1 MAADGCSIDV
11 ISRISTILSPA
22 IHGPWD
28 DRNSKP
34 YAKKAHP
41 KNPYE
46 QQERTL
52 DVPWYAPE
60 HQKGG
65 SAFRCLSKYPSLG
78 RRILTHNSPSFVKWD
93 ADQCGH
99 QSNLE
104 PSSEKPTFTGCNYY
118 LQPIN
123 KSFPSYCTWEIL
135 TLSWVWKSC
144 TPKSYR

>member
-65 SAFRCLSKYPSLG
+65 VCIQMF
-78 RRILTHNSPSFVKWD
+78 I
-93 ADQCGH
+93 
-99 QSNLE
+99 
-104 PSSEKPTFTGCNYY
+104 
-118 LQPIN
+118 
-123 KSFPSYCTWEIL
+123 
-135 TLSWVWKSC
+135 
-144 TPKSYR
+144 

>member
-65 SAFRCLSKYPSLG
+65 GLHSDVYLS
-78 RRILTHNSPSFVKWD
+78 TH
-93 ADQCGH
+93 
-99 QSNLE
+99 L
-104 PSSEKPTFTGCNYY
+104 
-118 LQPIN
+118 
-123 KSFPSYCTWEIL
+123 
-135 TLSWVWKSC
+135 WVAEF
-144 TPKSYR
+144 